1 MKFYPK
7 KLISNLTTLAI
18 SIMFVWGFIS
28 YCEIIIKNVNPNPT
42 YSSWNIIVN
51 ACNYAE
57 ENICK

>member
-1 MKFYPK
+1 MKFYQK
-7 KLISNLTTLAI
+7 KLFSNLI
-18 SIMFVWGFIS
+18 SLIMIVALLWGFIS

-57 ENICK
+57 ENIYK